1 MLFRST
7 RRRPGVLPLRSVPE
21 DAVLGVVEGLPAEE
35 LLWLGAVSAGPSC
48 SALPYFCPWEPEVQA
63 GMPASEET

>member
-1 MLFRST
+1 M
-7 RRRPGVLPLRSVPE
+7 RSVPE

-48 SALPYFCPWEPEVQA
+48 SALPYFCPWEPELQA
-63 GMPASEET
+63 GTPASEET

>member
-1 MLFRST
+1 MSCRCEVCPRMLCFM
-7 RRRPGVLPLRSVPE
+7 LCLR
-21 DAVLGVVEGLPAEE
+21 LPAEE